1 MIVEEVYAKR
11 ADDVVLVKNY
21 SDAGYYIKNEDDV
34 VYEYAIDPQGHS
46 HTYTETEDKIEYN
59 LDERVTTL
67 EATKQKKITVMVD
80 VPCTT
85 WESQQDDDYPWVGL
99 ITIPTLTSVDYCDVT
114 FASKDISSMASY
126 CESTDGIL
134 KVFSKNSNNIV
145 IKTITITEDE

>member
-21 SDAGYYIKNEDDV
+21 SDEGYYIQNEDGA

-46 HTYTETEDKIEYN
+46 HTYTETSDKIGYN
-59 LDERVTTL
+59 IEERVTSL
-67 EATKQKKITVMVD
+67 EQEKQKKITVMVD

-99 ITIPTLTSVDYCDVT
+99 IPIDSLKSVDYCDVT
-114 FASKDISSMASY
+114 FAGKDISAMAPY
-126 CESTDGIL
+126 CESCDGYL
-134 KVFSKNSNNIV
+134 KVFSKNSNNIT

>member
-21 SDAGYYIKNEDDV
+21 SDAGYYIKNENDV
-34 VYEYAIDPQGHS
+34 VYHYAIDPQGHS
-46 HTYTETEDKIEYN
+46 HTYTETGDKIEYTVE
-59 LDERVTTL
+59 DRVDAL
-67 EATKQKKITVMVD
+67 EKEKQKKITVMVD

-99 ITIPTLTSVDYCDVT
+99 IPIDTLTSVDYCDVT
-114 FASKDISSMASY
+114 FASKDVSTMAPY
-126 CESTDGIL
+126 CESTDGTL

-145 IKTITITEDE
+145 VKTITITEDE